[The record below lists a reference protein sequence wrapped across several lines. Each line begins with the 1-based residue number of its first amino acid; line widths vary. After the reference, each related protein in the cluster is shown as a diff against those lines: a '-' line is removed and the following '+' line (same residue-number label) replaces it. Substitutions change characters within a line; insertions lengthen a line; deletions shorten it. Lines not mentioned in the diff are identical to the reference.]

1 MYYIPLTNACT
12 LIALSYIAL
21 KLRNLLFFEKF
32 EALVAPI
39 LTGLASIIMMLLPFP
54 EDSLM
59 SDLRYAPLIMA
70 GLRFGWTSALPSTM
84 LPALFMVSIQPPDL
98 LLHIGE
104 DLILP
109 AVISSLFH
117 RKEYDSRYSVL
128 RFTDGWSICAILAVC
143 RLIVHGQ
150 FFYIPGFYFWGAHLF
165 IFILSGIAITVLIYM
180 YNEDNRIWMVQ
191 RRLELEAKQ
200 DGLTRLPNLRGFLE
214 IAGRTMKG
222 RLIAILMIDIDNF
235 KRYNDTFGHLHGD
248 ELLRDTGQ
256 ILRSVIHEQDY
267 VARYGGE
274 EFIVLSHLSEESV
287 LARYAEHLCQTI
299 EAYEFYGDEI
309 CKTTISVGIT
319 ISRTPQDDLQKLI
332 DEADRAMYHSKL
344 SGKNRYSFYYP
355 HMSEIKINA

>member
-12 LIALSYIAL
+12 LIALSYMAL
-21 KLRNLLFFEKF
+21 KLRNLPFFERF
-32 EALVAPI
+32 EALMAPV
-39 LTGLASIIMMLLPFP
+39 LTGMASIILMLLPFP
-54 EDSLM
+54 DDSLL

-70 GLRFGWTSALPSTM
+70 GLRFGWTSALPSTL
-84 LPALFMVSIQPPDL
+84 LPAVFMTCLQPPDL

-104 DLILP
+104 DLLLP

-117 RKEYDSRYSVL
+117 RKEYDTGYSVI

-150 FFYIPGFYFWGAHLF
+150 FFYVPGFYFWGAHLF
-165 IFILSGIAITVLIYM
+165 MLFLSGVAITVLIYM

-191 RRLELEAKQ
+191 RKLELEAKQ
-200 DGLTRLPNLRGFLE
+200 DGLTRLPNLRGFLD

-235 KRYNDTFGHLHGD
+235 KRYNDSFGHLHGD
-248 ELLRDTGQ
+248 QLLRDTGQ

-274 EFIVLSHLSEESV
+274 EFIVLSHLADEAV
-287 LARYAEHLCQTI
+287 LARYADHLCRTI
-299 EAYEFYGDEI
+299 EAYEFYGDDI
-309 CKTTISVGIT
+309 IQTTISVGI
-319 ISRTPQDDLQKLI
+319 SVSQTPQDELQKLI
-332 DEADRAMYHSKL
+332 DEADRALYHSKL
-344 SGKNRYSFYYP
+344 SGKNRYTFYSP
-355 HMSEIKINA
+355 HMSERQKNA